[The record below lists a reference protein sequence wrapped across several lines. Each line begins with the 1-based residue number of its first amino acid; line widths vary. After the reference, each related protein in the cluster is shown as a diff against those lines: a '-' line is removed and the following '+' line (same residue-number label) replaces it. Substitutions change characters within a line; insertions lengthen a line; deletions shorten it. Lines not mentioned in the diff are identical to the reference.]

1 MHNMPAPHRHDECWN
16 EFAMIL
22 LVLFCFFLKCE
33 TRCGRRNGKCFGGST
48 LLNSFFN
55 KKKLCN
61 ECLTVVIA
69 FNEGERILIVSFL
82 RKSLSRVLWTSHKG
96 IDRDTTPDFRH
107 WAPFWNGWLGG
118 WLAMWHKSPRSRVQ
132 MFSSPP

>member
-1 MHNMPAPHRHDECWN
+1 
-16 EFAMIL
+16 MIL

-82 RKSLSRVLWTSHKG
+82 RKSLSRVLWTIPKG
-96 IDRDTTPDFRH
+96 IDRDAMRFE
-107 WAPFWNGWLGG
+107 ALGAVLDWQTG
-118 WLAMWHKSPRSRVQ
+118 YAAQIASISCANVSW
-132 MFSSPP
+132 PPWPPW